1 MTSEVKLEPTAEVI
15 ERCFICD
22 AEFVEGDMVLN
33 DVSGG
38 TGHRACFG
46 DDREGFC
53 HLDTGEPLGT
63 DEPLPEGYPYEKEAS

>member
-1 MTSEVKLEPTAEVI
+1 MVETEI

-22 AEFVEGDMVLN
+22 VAFVEGDTIL
-33 DVSGG
+33 DDIEAG

-53 HLDTGEPLGT
+53 RACWQEP
-63 DEPLPEGYPYEKEAS
+63 D